1 MDTSQLTD
9 YQLYEII
16 QDKKL
21 HNHIRIVA
29 NKEFNKRNLSINDLR
44 EIVLRHESL
53 YNKVEEKALPW
64 QYRILLIICPFIL
77 PLHTII
83 ASRFLTG
90 NANRKWKAYWLY
102 ICFGFVVWTIAL
114 LAFSRFIFSSKNL

>member
-44 EIVLRHESL
+44 EIVMRHESL
-53 YNKVEEKALPW
+53 SNKEEEKPLAW
-64 QYRILLIICPFIL
+64 QYKLLLIICPFIL
-77 PLHTII
+77 PLDSII
-83 ASRFLTG
+83 SRRFFSGKL
-90 NANRKWKAYWLY
+90 NLKWKTYWLY
-102 ICFGFVVWTIAL
+102 ICSGVILWSIVLF
-114 LAFSRFIFSSKNL
+114 AFFRYVLFR